1 MSMDVYDSDSEK
13 KQEQPARHHRP
24 PQEYSQM
31 LAVAKPAKHHWS
43 SYMPMPSGLAFDS
56 QDKGE
61 KILLFLRQH
70 PIVNVQWITI
80 AVIMFLA
87 PFVVWPL
94 VPFLR
99 EIPGKYQFMVLLAWY
114 LVTAAYVIE
123 HTLSWLFNAFIV
135 TDERIIDL
143 DFYSIIS
150 KEANYAQ
157 LSKIQDISTQSGG
170 LVYSILDVGTVSVQT
185 AAEVREFQ
193 FDNVGHPSQVV
204 KLLNELIQEEEREAL
219 EGRVR

>member
-1 MSMDVYDSDSEK
+1 MSMDVYDSG
-13 KQEQPARHHRP
+13 KQEKQNQSARHHRP

-31 LAVAKPAKHHWS
+31 LASAQPAKHHWS

-70 PIVNVQWITI
+70 PIVNVQWIII
-80 AVIMFLA
+80 ACLMVIA
-87 PFVVWPL
+87 PFL
-94 VPFLR
+94 LLPFIPFFT
-99 EIPGKYQFMVLLAWY
+99 EIPGKYQVMGLLAWF

-123 HTLSWLFNAFIV
+123 NTLSWLFNAFIV

-170 LVYSILDVGTVSVQT
+170 LVYSMLDVGTVSVQT

-193 FDNVGHPSQVV
+193 FNNVGHPSQVV
-204 KLLNELIQEEEREAL
+204 KLLNELIQEEERESL